1 MIGINGLGE
10 KLVEDV
16 YIIGIG
22 PSQPFKTMIN
32 EQFDEGMNID
42 DLKNISASAWWLLA
56 ALLLIPMKAGGKEIN
71 EENTVEG
78 LKGDGSLIGRR

>member
-32 EQFDEGMNID
+32 EQFDEEMNID
-42 DLKNISASAWWLLA
+42 DLKNISAGAW
-56 ALLLIPMKAGGKEIN
+56 
-71 EENTVEG
+71 
-78 LKGDGSLIGRR
+78 